1 MKAARSDKGIRRTQY
16 VTLDCEV
23 CPNTFERRL
32 SQLKKRAFCSRECF
46 QQSTAPSDGGKA
58 GGGRPRQLPLTPGT
72 HPDSPTELLN
82 ATSKY
87 GEPEGWTYL
96 NGYITYQW
104 PSHPDANAKR
114 ITEQRVVAYEHMG
127 VELNGHR
134 ILHLNGN
141 PSDNTWDNLKI
152 QTPEGSIPKPEGVL
166 LWQEFYQWAKT
177 HSPETVER
185 FSAVAAE

>member
-1 MKAARSDKGIRRTQY
+1 LKAARSDKGTRRSQY

-58 GGGRPRQLPLTPGT
+58 GGGRPRQLPFTEGT
-72 HPDSPTELLN
+72 HPNAPTTELLT
-82 ATSKY
+82 ATASY
-87 GEPEGWTYL
+87 GHPEGWTYL

-104 PSHPDANAKR
+104 PTHPDATGKR
-114 ITEQRVVAYEHMG
+114 ITEQRVVAYEHLG

-134 ILHLNGN
+134 ILHINGD
-141 PSDNTWDNLKI
+141 PSDNTWDNLII

-166 LWQEFYQWAKT
+166 LWQQFYQWAKT

-185 FSAVAAE
+185 FVAAD